1 MAGLQ
6 QPNKRFEPMRRL
18 GLCVLVAALPGY
30 VLAGAESWGF
40 VQSVGGIA
48 VGMPSHRVE
57 GWVLPVR
64 ADVSGLE
71 AITANP
77 NTLNSALICEETRA
91 AVEGLNIYVTITSAL
106 ARPNNSPRCP
116 PVALGE
122 MSRGQYSVFYR
133 GPGEPPVRIGEVS
146 LGL

>member
-6 QPNKRFEPMRRL
+6 QPDKRFEPMRRL

-48 VGMPSHRVE
+48 VGMPSHGAK

-64 ADVSGLE
+64 ADVSGIE

-77 NTLNSALICEETRA
+77 TTLNSGLICEETLA
-91 AVEGLNIYVTITSAL
+91 AVEGLDIYITITSAL

-122 MSRGQYSVFYR
+122 MPHGQYKVFYR
-133 GPGEPPVRIGEVS
+133 GPDEPPVLIGEVS
-146 LGL
+146 IGL